1 MKKIGLLS
9 AVIFLMVLVIPFR
22 QVSAQ
27 EKSKEEKEKEQQ
39 MQEIIEAQKKAMAE
53 QKKAQEEMMK
63 ALQEKNYDI
72 DELDDIM
79 EDIYFKIDIDTEDFA
94 RARRIYTDRSRDFF
108 NDSRAPFI
116 LATPSTGLGVWTPYG
131 FGDTES
137 TTWEFS
143 KSVKEKSFSNSY
155 TFDVESTVNTVA
167 MSVSGDCEAGEI
179 RIIIVKPDG
188 ETYSDITID
197 EFGNL
202 NWRKSFKVSEDEN
215 QDKTGA
221 WEFEIEATD
230 ATGYF
235 KISLRAY

>member
-9 AVIFLMVLVIPFR
+9 TVVFLLIFVIPLQ
-22 QVSAQ
+22 QVIAQ
-27 EKSKEEKEKEQQ
+27 EKEKSKEEKEKEHQ
-39 MQEIIEAQKKAMAE
+39 MQEIIEAQKKALAE

-63 ALQEKNYDI
+63 ALQEKHYDL
-72 DELDDIM
+72 DELNNIM
-79 EDIYFKIDIDTEDFA
+79 EDFRLKIDTEDFG
-94 RARRIYTDRSRDFF
+94 RVRRIYTDRNRDLFGT
-108 NDSRAPFI
+108 REPLI
-116 LATPSTGLGVWTPYG
+116 VTTPSTGIGVWTPYG
-131 FGDTES
+131 FSDTES

-143 KSVKEKSFSNSY
+143 KSVKEKSFSNYY
-155 TFDVESTVNTVA
+155 TFDVESTVNTVS

-188 ETYSDITID
+188 DTYSDITID

-215 QDKTGA
+215 QDKTGE